1 MPNQRT
7 HAVSFLLL
15 LASLSYVSGCAHA
28 RSSNATCPVPNG
40 AKCLSLTDV
49 YDRTNTADEI
59 RDEPEQ
65 KSAKNGAGQAV
76 QQATPATIPT
86 AAAGPKGPLAYRPVK
101 HADTTTAGDT
111 LSVVRQVPLLQQ
123 QASVAAHKPLSPDPI
138 RAAGKVMRIYI
149 SEWEDET
156 GSLHMPGT
164 IFTEIEPRRWSVGL
178 PAMTEAEDFR
188 LLEGLGSKAANESQ
202 ASASSANA
210 AATLPGK

>member
-1 MPNQRT
+1 MSTLNAR
-7 HAVSFLLL
+7 AFSLILLF
-15 LASLSYVSGCAHA
+15 ASLSNVTGCAHA
-28 RSSNATCPVPNG
+28 RGSKAACPVPNG
-40 AKCLSLTDV
+40 AKCLSLTEV

-59 RDEPEQ
+59 RDESEQ
-65 KSAKNGAGQAV
+65 KSKSSPPSIVTAQPKPMPSVTVAV
-76 QQATPATIPT
+76 
-86 AAAGPKGPLAYRPVK
+86 PKGPLAYRPVK

-111 LSVVRQVPLLQQ
+111 LAVVRQVPIAEQPVT
-123 QASVAAHKPLSPDPI
+123 VAAYKPLSPDPI
-138 RAAGKVMRIYI
+138 RAAGKVMRIYV

-164 IFTEIEPRRWSVGL
+164 IFTEIEPRRWSVGM